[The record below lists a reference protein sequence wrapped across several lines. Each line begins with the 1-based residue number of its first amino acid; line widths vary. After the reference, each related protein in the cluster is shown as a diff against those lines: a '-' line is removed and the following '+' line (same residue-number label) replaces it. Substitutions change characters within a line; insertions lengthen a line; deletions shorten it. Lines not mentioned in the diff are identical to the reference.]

1 MKKSLRGFQ
10 IAIDMKEPWLITSKV
25 VPSVPSTSECSKK
38 CKHFPLYKSLQEIV
52 FGPVSFFRVKTVGVS
67 MNIIWI
73 FFPFHLLRLF
83 LIDRN
88 VVSTESPFWRKQ
100 WLATDYGMWIWMH
113 IIECGKLWNIYNSQS
128 KGLREVIKCHLS
140 LLSLRLLK
148 VQCKTLKLTFEPGNV
163 LNRN

>member
-1 MKKSLRGFQ
+1 MCQVSGVLPNAEKNVNIF
-10 IAIDMKEPWLITSKV
+10 
-25 VPSVPSTSECSKK
+25 
-38 CKHFPLYKSLQEIV
+38 HYKSLQEIV

-73 FFPFHLLRLF
+73 FFPFHLLRQF

-140 LLSLRLLK
+140 LLSLRFLK

-163 LNRN
+163 INRNLYSDWSRRLRRLGTEYLHFSYF

>member
-10 IAIDMKEPWLITSKV
+10 IAIDMKEPRLITSKV
-25 VPSVPSTSECSKK
+25 VPIVPSTSECRKK
-38 CKHFPLYKSLQEIV
+38 CKHFPLK
-52 FGPVSFFRVKTVGVS
+52 VSARNCFRPCEFFPGKNSWRI
-67 MNIIWI
+67 NE
-73 FFPFHLLRLF
+73 FYLDCFPFHLLRLF

-128 KGLREVIKCHLS
+128 KGLREVINCHLS
-140 LLSLRLLK
+140 LLSLRFLK
-148 VQCKTLKLTFEPGNV
+148 VQCKTLKPTFEPGNV
-163 LNRN
+163 INRN

>member
-1 MKKSLRGFQ
+1 MCQVSRVLPNAEKNVNIF
-10 IAIDMKEPWLITSKV
+10 
-25 VPSVPSTSECSKK
+25 
-38 CKHFPLYKSLQEIV
+38 HYKSLQEIV
-52 FGPVSFFRVKTVGVS
+52 FGPVNFFRVKTVGVS